1 LQCNPLNITVMA
13 KIYSIVCPKCGHR
26 FEVMK
31 GILVSESGLDPIPEE
46 RLEETPFKCPVCG
59 LEMSVEDEDFK
70 KHVVA
75 VMMAD

>member
-1 LQCNPLNITVMA
+1 MA

>member
-1 LQCNPLNITVMA
+1 MA
-13 KIYSIVCPKCGHR
+13 KIYTVVCPKCGHR

-31 GILVSESGLDPIPEE
+31 GILVRESGMDPIPVE

-59 LEMSVEDEDFK
+59 LEMSVEDEDFN
-70 KHVVA
+70 KHVAA

>member
-1 LQCNPLNITVMA
+1 MA

-46 RLEETPFKCPVCG
+46 RLEETLFKCPVCG
-59 LEMSVEDEDFK
+59 LEMSVEDEDFN
-70 KHVVA
+70 KHVAA

>member
-1 LQCNPLNITVMA
+1 MA

-26 FEVMK
+26 VEIMK
-31 GILVSESGLDPIPEE
+31 GILVSESGMDPIPEE

-59 LEMSVEDEDFK
+59 LEMSVEDEDFN
-70 KHVVA
+70 KHVAA